1 MNCDIFATPE
11 FGKSLKRLAKRYLSI
26 RDDYESLLK
35 ELRRNPTM
43 GTDLG
48 RGLRKIRMAITSKG
62 KGKSGG
68 ARVITLVTRIDV
80 DSSEII
86 LVAIYDKS
94 ECDNISDGE
103 LSSILRRN
111 GL

>member
-86 LVAIYDKS
+86 LYQKIHRSPFSVS
-94 ECDNISDGE
+94 
-103 LSSILRRN
+103 LQ
-111 GL
+111 

>member
-1 MNCDIFATPE
+1 
-11 FGKSLKRLAKRYLSI
+11 
-26 RDDYESLLK
+26 
-35 ELRRNPTM
+35 M

-86 LVAIYDKS
+86 LYQKNTSQSIFSFTAVKIQFHCS
-94 ECDNISDGE
+94 ETKKVG
-103 LSSILRRN
+103 
-111 GL
+111 